1 MRIIAAS
8 WLLAVIVHSSGIA
21 AQEHDVFLTIER
33 ADSLHGPWVPVA
45 VDGSMLHGGRVHA
58 ERTQSDR
65 GFYRMQGE
73 LVPVATPTP
82 TPTPAPT
89 IDAVNVPG
97 GSQTA
102 WFGTAWIEGF
112 AIGRYEVTGALWAQV
127 RDWAV
132 ARGYDLAGVGTW
144 AGPDFPVGSLTW
156 YDAVKWCNALSEWAG
171 LAPVYYVNGAVYR
184 SGTSDAVTVAG
195 GNGWRLP
202 TEREWEWAAR
212 GATSSGGFTYA
223 GSNTVGAVAWYS
235 VNAGSAQRVG
245 TKLGNEIGTYDM
257 SGNVAEWCFD
267 VATVGMAPR
276 RFRGGAY
283 ATLGEL
289 SVRTTRRSEQP
300 PGAVNAWMGL
310 RLARTP

>member
-1 MRIIAAS
+1 MRIAAGA
-8 WLLAVIVHSSGIA
+8 WLLAVIWAVSGIA
-21 AQEHDVFLTIER
+21 AQEHDVWITLER
-33 ADSLHGPWVPVA
+33 ADSLHGPWTPVEVEA
-45 VDGSMLHGGRVHA
+45 GMLHGGRVNA
-58 ERTQSDR
+58 GRVQGEA

-82 TPTPAPT
+82 TPTPAPA
-89 IDAVNVPG
+89 IDTVSVPG
-97 GSQTA
+97 GSQSA
-102 WFGTAWIEGF
+102 WFGTAWIDGF

-132 ARGYDLAGVGTW
+132 TRGYDLAGRGTW
-144 AGPDFPVGSLTW
+144 AGADFPVGSVSW
-156 YDAVKWCNALSEWAG
+156 HDAVKWCNALSEWAG
-171 LAPVYYVNGAVYR
+171 LSPVYLVNGAVYR
-184 SGTSDAVTVAG
+184 SGTSDAVTAAG

-212 GATSSGGFTYA
+212 GATSSGNYIYA

-235 VNAGSAQRVG
+235 ANAGSAQRVG

-257 SGNVAEWCFD
+257 SGNVAEWCVD
-267 VATVGMAPR
+267 LATVGRTER
-276 RFRGGAY
+276 RYRGGAY

-289 SVRTTRRSEQP
+289 SVRATRRGEQP

>member
-1 MRIIAAS
+1 MLAAAG
-8 WLLAVIVHSSGIA
+8 WATG
-21 AQEHDVFLTIER
+21 EHDVFVTLER

-45 VDGSMLHGGRVHA
+45 VEGAMLHGGRINAGRV
-58 ERTQSDR
+58 QGDQ

-82 TPTPAPT
+82 SPTPTPAPT
-89 IDAVNVPG
+89 IDAVSVPG
-97 GSQTA
+97 GTQSA

-112 AIGRYEVTGALWAQV
+112 ALGRYEVTGALWARV

-132 ARGYDLAGVGTW
+132 TRGYDLAGRGTW
-144 AGPDFPVGSLTW
+144 AGEDFPVGSVSW
-156 YDAVKWCNALSEWAG
+156 HDAVKWCNALSEWQG
-171 LAPVYYVNGAVYR
+171 LAPVYLVGGAVYR

-245 TKLGNEIGTYDM
+245 TKLGNELGTYDM

-267 VATVGMAPR
+267 IATVGMTPR

-283 ATLGEL
+283 AIAGEL
-289 SVRTTRRSEQP
+289 AVRSTRRGEQP